1 MSRTCVLGVKKMNF
15 PNLKFLHN
23 ECMRE
28 IELFTKNWVR
38 QPESNEWNILLAPES
53 MTKLF
58 LIYGFYYPWPLFLLQ
73 QSVALKL

>member
-1 MSRTCVLGVKKMNF
+1 
-15 PNLKFLHN
+15 
-23 ECMRE
+23 MRE